1 MPSSASQG
9 KRHNEGGCAFC
20 SEIERQFVKVN
31 IVGDVADLATVN
43 GDLVC
48 EHAGCWDLDGI
59 GPVVVVVAKSIS
71 EVENGLLRNER

>member
-1 MPSSASQG
+1 
-9 KRHNEGGCAFC
+9 
-20 SEIERQFVKVN
+20 VKVN
-31 IVGDVADLATVN
+31 IVGDVADLATIN

-48 EHAGCWDLDGI
+48 EHAGSWDLDGI